1 MLFTIS
7 LIEYVIKTDKLT
19 LTLKLLFFLFCR
31 EEEEVDKINS
41 GYINDF
47 VFKFNSQT
55 EIFKTTVL

>member
-19 LTLKLLFFLFCR
+19 LTLKLLFFCFVGKGK
-31 EEEEVDKINS
+31 VDKINS

-47 VFKFNSQT
+47 VSKFNLQT